1 VRRFRFRLEQLLEL
15 KAHREREALNRLAE
29 ATGHCVRLTRGIRR
43 AEEAGRE
50 ALRAQRA
57 GLGRVD
63 MELLGYREHY
73 LAWLREQRRRLAREL
88 VERQK
93 QRQEEQVRYLQA
105 SKERKVLDKLK
116 ERRAAEHRREA
127 RTEEF
132 EVADDLSSG
141 RAASLPG
148 EE

>member
-1 VRRFRFRLEQLLEL
+1 VRRFRFRLERLLEL

-29 ATGHCVRLTRGIRR
+29 ATGHCVRLARGIRQ

-57 GLGRVD
+57 GPGRVD

-73 LAWLREQRRRLAREL
+73 LAWLRERRRRLALEL

-93 QRQEEQVRYLQA
+93 QRQEEQARYLQA

-116 ERRAAEHRREA
+116 ERRAAEHRRES

-141 RAASLPG
+141 RSAYLAG
-148 EE
+148 KE

>member
-1 VRRFRFRLEQLLEL
+1 MKRFRFRLERLLEL

-29 ATGHCVRLTRGIRR
+29 ATGHCVRLARGIRQ

-57 GLGRVD
+57 SLGRVD

-73 LAWLREQRRRLAREL
+73 LAWLGEQRRRLAREL

-132 EVADDLSSG
+132 EVADDMSSG
-141 RAASLPG
+141 RAARLPG